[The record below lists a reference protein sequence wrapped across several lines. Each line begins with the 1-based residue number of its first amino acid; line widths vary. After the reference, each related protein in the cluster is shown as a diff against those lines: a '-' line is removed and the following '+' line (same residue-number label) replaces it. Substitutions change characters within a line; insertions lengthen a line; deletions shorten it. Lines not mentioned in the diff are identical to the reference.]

1 MSMKTSD
8 VIFKQRIKEQMEDSF
23 MRKSVAN
30 AQERMLTNRKLAT
43 EKLGNWEQWRDNGMH
58 IRNHVLD
65 NLDYYLHQL
74 SENVQKTGG
83 HVFFAE
89 TAQEAT
95 DYVENIIQ
103 QKKAKKVV
111 KSKSM
116 VTEEIGLNQIIQRN
130 NCEVIET
137 DLGEYILQV
146 DDCDPPSHIVVPALH
161 KNREQIRDVF
171 EKKIGYKGTS
181 NPEEM
186 TRFVREHIRHDF
198 IEADIGITGCNFAVA
213 ESGSI
218 SLVTN
223 EGNARLATS
232 LPKVHIAVMGM
243 ERIVPTFEELDIMV
257 SLLCRSAVGL
267 PLTGYVTALTG
278 PRESGDVDGPEEFHL
293 VILDNGRSDILAS
306 EFKDILRCIRCAACV
321 NTCPAYRH
329 IGGQAY
335 GSIYSGPIGAV
346 LSPLLGGYDDFKDLP
361 YACTLCQACNDVC
374 PVKIPLSDLLLKHRS
389 KMAVEKITP
398 LGERAVVSV
407 FNYLNA
413 SPKLWGAGMKLG
425 AIIGA
430 KVIRNGKLPI
440 NVGAVAEWTKARDLP
455 QPEGESFRSW
465 FAKRASSDKANDHNA
480 DTGHDKNN
488 GSEK

>member
-8 VIFKQRIKEQMEDSF
+8 VIFKQRIKDQMQDSF

-30 AQERMLTNRKLAT
+30 AQERMFTNRQIAADR
-43 EKLGNWEQWRDNGMH
+43 LGNWDQWREMGMD
-58 IRNHVLD
+58 IRNHVLEH
-65 NLDYYLHQL
+65 LDYYLHQL
-74 SENVQKTGG
+74 SENVQKNGG

-89 TAQEAT
+89 TAEEAT
-95 DYVENIIQ
+95 DYVEKIVQ
-103 QKKAKKVV
+103 QKNAKKVV

-116 VTEEIGLNQIIQRN
+116 VTEEIGLNGVIQRN
-130 NCEVIET
+130 QCEVIET

-171 EKKIGYKGTS
+171 EDKLGYKGTS
-181 NPEEM
+181 DPESM

-198 IEADIGITGCNFAVA
+198 LEADIGITGCNFAVA

-223 EGNARLATS
+223 EGNARLATT
-232 LPKVHIAVMGM
+232 LPKTHIAVMGM

-278 PRESGDVDGPEEFHL
+278 PREQGHIDGPEEFHL

-329 IGGQAY
+329 IGGQSY

-346 LSPLLGGYDDFKDLP
+346 LSPLLGGYDDFQDLP
-361 YACTLCQACNDVC
+361 YACTLCQGCNDVC
-374 PVKIPLSDLLLKHRS
+374 PVKIPLSDLLLKHRT
-389 KMAVEKITP
+389 KMVVNKITP
-398 LGERAVVSV
+398 LSERATVAA
-407 FNYLNA
+407 FNHLNA
-413 SPKLWGAGMKLG
+413 SPKLWNLGVKVGAAVGGKVIKNGKMPVNLG
-425 AIIGA
+425 AI
-430 KVIRNGKLPI
+430 
-440 NVGAVAEWTKARDLP
+440 AEWTEARDLP
-455 QPEGESFRSW
+455 QPDGQSFRSW
-465 FAKRASSDKANDHNA
+465 FENREPSDKKK
-480 DTGHDKNN
+480 TS
-488 GSEK
+488 SEEK